1 MAMFQ
6 LCLINQRVSNV
17 VKPKI
22 DHNPNSVGIFHS
34 PWKFFTIHFIHLI
47 HWCKWDF
54 SPLKKGPR
62 FKAAVPEQ
70 GPDLPLGPVVPL
82 RAGAKALVM
91 GNMKSTEKLKK
102 MEEMFKYSIF
112 NIRNILL
119 NGKMEDG
126 RFY

>member
-1 MAMFQ
+1 M
-6 LCLINQRVSNV
+6 
-17 VKPKI
+17 
-22 DHNPNSVGIFHS
+22 
-34 PWKFFTIHFIHLI
+34 
-47 HWCKWDF
+47 
-54 SPLKKGPR
+54 
-62 FKAAVPEQ
+62 PEQ